1 MKELLTILAA
11 IPGALILFS
20 LFPLIDRFTYE
31 KDGKK
36 YVRRFAG
43 LIAFLCVPAG
53 YGLMYIG
60 VNFADTYISANWPS
74 L

>member
-1 MKELLTILAA
+1 MKDLLIVLAG
-11 IPGALILFS
+11 IPGAIVLFS

-31 KDGKK
+31 RDGEK

-43 LIAFLCVPAG
+43 FIAFLCIPAG
-53 YGLMYIG
+53 FGLMIFG
-60 VNFADTYISANWPS
+60 INFADAYISANWPS